1 MGARLGVA
9 ENRGET
15 DVLEEEEAL
24 YPSRTPWGLPRTGL
38 PPQPV
43 L

>member
-1 MGARLGVA
+1 MRVA

-24 YPSRTPWGLPRTGL
+24 NPSRTPWGLPRTWGL
-38 PPQPV
+38 